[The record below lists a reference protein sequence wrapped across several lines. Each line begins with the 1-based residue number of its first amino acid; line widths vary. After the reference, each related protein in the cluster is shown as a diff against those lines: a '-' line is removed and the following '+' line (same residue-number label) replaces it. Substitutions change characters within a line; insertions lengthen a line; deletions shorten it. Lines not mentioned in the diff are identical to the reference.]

1 MKTAKP
7 SENALEMAIV
17 AAEQGIDSGQD
28 EHHVAS
34 TLLYLYQRQQ
44 DLDMIRE
51 AAEQLLGSEQDEDRL
66 AALAQ
71 AVEAART
78 NEDQRTGIG

>member
-1 MKTAKP
+1 
-7 SENALEMAIV
+7 
-17 AAEQGIDSGQD
+17 
-28 EHHVAS
+28 
-34 TLLYLYQRQQ
+34 
-44 DLDMIRE
+44 MIRE

-78 NEDQRTGIG
+78 NEDQRTGNRRWQPGR